1 MLYITTPMDENLIVS
16 ETHQVVQR
24 NYFDSNELLQECTI
38 ILFYLYHFFFSFVL
52 E

>member
-1 MLYITTPMDENLIVS
+1 MLYITTPLDENLIVS

-38 ILFYLYHFFFSFVL
+38 ILFVSFFFSFVL